1 MLIRV
6 TVTLFIGGVIMCKIR
21 LWTTITSVDFC
32 LGQNKALIKQ
42 TNNQYRSWIRKIL
55 VHIQTSRTCSSLSL
69 DSIKLVRSMI
79 TVQYCYEDIL
89 FLNDFAFQYRFN
101 SKL

>member
-1 MLIRV
+1 M
-6 TVTLFIGGVIMCKIR
+6 
-21 LWTTITSVDFC
+21 
-32 LGQNKALIKQ
+32 
-42 TNNQYRSWIRKIL
+42 L
-55 VHIQTSRTCSSLSL
+55 VHIQTSRSSLSL

-79 TVQYCYEDIL
+79 TVQYFYEDIL

>member
-42 TNNQYRSWIRKIL
+42 TNNQYRSWIRKTL
-55 VHIQTSRTCSSLSL
+55 VDIQTSRSSLSL
-69 DSIKLVRSMI
+69 DSINLVRSMI
-79 TVQYCYEDIL
+79 TVQYFYEDIL

>member
-32 LGQNKALIKQ
+32 LGQKQ
-42 TNNQYRSWIRKIL
+42 SIYKTDKTISTGLGHAKFL
-55 VHIQTSRTCSSLSL
+55 VHIQTSRSSLIL

-79 TVQYCYEDIL
+79 TVQYFYEDIL